1 MNKEMLALL
10 MATGAGLSTMF
21 GVCIV
26 FLKKTQSNKIISF
39 ALAFA
44 AGAMI
49 SVSLIEFYPES
60 VKLFEEGLQVKNGTV
75 FTILS
80 LTFGVG
86 VAYCI
91 DRLVPHDDNHP
102 DEHKHVNLMRVGFVS
117 MIAMLLHNFPEGI
130 ATYMSAYTNPSLGIS
145 VAIAIG
151 MHNIPEGIT
160 VALPVFIATKSKRK
174 ALWYTFLSGVSEPIG
189 ALLAF
194 TFLRPFLS
202 DGLLAS
208 VFGIV
213 GGIMIYISLEELY
226 PSSREYGYTKMALLA
241 LFLGICFIPLTAAIG

>member
-1 MNKEMLALL
+1 MSNEIFALL

-21 GVCIV
+21 GACIV
-26 FLKKTQSNKIISF
+26 FFKKTQNNKVISF

-44 AGAMI
+44 AGAMMSI
-49 SVSLIEFYPES
+49 SLVEFYPES
-60 VKLFEEGLQVKNGTV
+60 VKLFEEGFKVKNGTV

-86 VAYCI
+86 IAYLI
-91 DRLVPHDDNHP
+91 DRLVPHDDNYH
-102 DEHKHVNLMRVGFVS
+102 DEHKHINLMRVGFVS

-130 ATYMSAYTNPSLGIS
+130 ATYMSAYANPTLGIS

-160 VALPVFIATKSKRK
+160 VALPVFVATKSKRK
-174 ALWYTFLSGVSEPIG
+174 ALWFTFLSGVSEPIG

-194 TFLRPFLS
+194 TLLKPFLS
-202 DGLLAS
+202 DVLLAS

>member
-1 MNKEMLALL
+1 MSQEFFALL
-10 MATGAGLSTMF
+10 MAAGAGLSTVLGSF
-21 GVCIV
+21 II
-26 FLKKTQSNKIISF
+26 FSKKTQSNKVISF

-44 AGAMI
+44 AGAMV

-60 VKLFEEGLQVKNGTV
+60 VRLFEEGLDVKNGTV
-75 FTILS
+75 FTIIS
-80 LTFGVG
+80 LTFGVII
-86 VAYCI
+86 AYAI
-91 DRLVPHDDNHP
+91 DRFVPHDDTQSQ
-102 DEHKHVNLMRVGFVS
+102 EHKHVNLMHVGFVS
-117 MIAMLLHNFPEGI
+117 MVAMLLHNFPEGI
-130 ATYMSAYTNPSLGIS
+130 ATYMSAYSDATLGIS

-174 ALWYTFLSGVSEPIG
+174 AIWYTFLSGVSEPIG

-194 TFLRPFLS
+194 TLLRPFLN
-202 DGLLAS
+202 DVLLAT